1 MLCFVFFV
9 VVVIPLSFMIPCYE
23 NTVDI
28 VDREREREKE
38 GLGYQNDTAQED
50 KAELCLCVQSVCV
63 CTLSITGWAQNA
75 SACTI
80 DVGGA
85 FRVTD
90 V

>member
-1 MLCFVFFV
+1 MFRFFV

-63 CTLSITGWAQNA
+63 CVYF
-75 SACTI
+75 I
-80 DVGGA
+80 DYRLGTE
-85 FRVTD
+85 R
-90 V
+90 

>member
-1 MLCFVFFV
+1 
-9 VVVIPLSFMIPCYE
+9 MIPCYE

-63 CTLSITGWAQNA
+63 CVCTLSITGWAQNA

-85 FRVTD
+85 FDGCVVVRAI
-90 V
+90 